1 MASLL
6 QLRELSIRF
15 HASVTNPGSTPPDAD
30 PLSVSTAPRLVWAV
44 DGLNLSVDKGER
56 VALVGESGSGKTIT
70 ALAAL
75 GLLQDVEL
83 RGSIQWKGEE
93 LHGASPTRLRRL
105 RGKEIAMVFQE
116 PMSALNPLL
125 TVGRQVGEVLETHE
139 GLTKAQ
145 AHERAVE
152 LLQKVGIDDPGRRA
166 RSYPHQLSGG
176 QRQRVLIAMALAC
189 QPELLIADEPTTAL
203 DVSLRQQILE
213 LLLSLQEETGMGI
226 LLITHDLP
234 IVKRFASRVAVM
246 QAGCIIETG
255 GAESVFQ
262 RPSHP
267 YTQRLVQSQPRPLVG
282 APGPRDILLDV
293 RQLHCDYAI
302 PTGLFRKRRFTA
314 LHRENFVISRGETL
328 GVVGESGSGKTTL
341 AMAVMRLVQARVTGL
356 VKLSGV
362 DLLGL
367 GSTALRKERRRF
379 QPVFQDPYSA
389 LSPRLTVRQI
399 LEEGLRLHRPELTWQ
414 QRLDRCELI
423 MAEVGLSPEGL
434 QRYPHEFSGGQRQR
448 IAIARAVLQEPELII
463 LDEPTSALDL
473 SIQQQILELLVM
485 LQETKGFAYLFISHD
500 LHVIRSISHR
510 CLVMQYGKIVEF
522 GATEHVLT
530 SPRHAYTQQL
540 LDAAFPEERLQAL
553 ERDRLAAMANRPVPR
568 ALRLNEQPS

>member
-6 QLRELSIRF
+6 KFRELCIRF
-15 HASVTNPGSTPPDAD
+15 QSSLNEKGAAAEASSEPSATR
-30 PLSVSTAPRLVWAV
+30 LSWAV
-44 DGLNLSVDKGER
+44 DGLNLAIEKGER

-75 GLLQDVEL
+75 GLLQDVDI

-93 LHGASPTRLRRL
+93 LSGASVARLHRL

-125 TVGRQVGEVLETHE
+125 TVGRQVGEVLERHE
-139 GLTKAQ
+139 GLTKGQ
-145 AHERAVE
+145 ALDRATE
-152 LLQKVGIDDPGRRA
+152 LLQKVGIDDPLRRS

-213 LLLSLQEETGMGI
+213 LLSGLQKETGMAI

-246 QAGCIIETG
+246 QAGSIIESG
-255 GAESVFQ
+255 DAESVFQ

-267 YTQRLVQSQPRPLVG
+267 YTQKLVQSQPRPLVG

-302 PTGLFRKRRFTA
+302 PAGLFSRKRRFTA
-314 LHRENFVISRGETL
+314 VHRENFVVSRGETL

-341 AMAVMRLVQARVTGL
+341 AMAVMRLVEARVTGL
-356 VKLSGV
+356 VKLNGV

-367 GSTALRKERRRF
+367 SSNGLRKERRRF

-399 LEEGLRLHRPELTWQ
+399 LEEGLRLHQSELTWQ
-414 QRLDRCELI
+414 QRLDRCESI
-423 MAEVGLSPEGL
+423 MQEVGLSPEGL

-448 IAIARAVLQEPELII
+448 IAIARAVIQEPELII

-473 SIQQQILELLVM
+473 SIQQQILELLVA
-485 LQETKGFAYLFISHD
+485 LQEAKGFAYLFISHD
-500 LHVIRSISHR
+500 LHVIRSIAHR

-522 GATEHVLT
+522 GATEHVMS

-553 ERDRLAAMANRPVPR
+553 ERDQLHLGANRPVPR
-568 ALRLNEQPS
+568 ALRLDEQTS

>member
-1 MASLL
+1 MTSML
-6 QLRELSIRF
+6 QFRELSIRF
-15 HASVTNPGSTPPDAD
+15 PGSGRTLAKVAASETALEPDAQRI
-30 PLSVSTAPRLVWAV
+30 SWAV
-44 DGLNLSVDKGER
+44 DGLNLSIDKGDR

-93 LHGASPTRLRRL
+93 LNGASPSRLRRL

-139 GLTKAQ
+139 GLTKSQ

-152 LLQKVGIDDPGRRA
+152 LLQRVGIDDPSRRA

-213 LLLSLQEETGMGI
+213 LLWALQDETGMAI

-246 QAGCIIETG
+246 QSGSIIESG
-255 GAESVFQ
+255 DAESVFQ

-267 YTQRLVQSQPRPLVG
+267 YTQRLIQSQPRPLVG

-293 RQLHCDYAI
+293 RQLHCDYTI
-302 PTGLFRKRRFTA
+302 PSGLFRRRRYA
-314 LHRENFVISRGETL
+314 AVHRENFVVSRGETL
-328 GVVGESGSGKTTL
+328 GVVGESGSGKTSL
-341 AMAVMRLVQARVTGL
+341 AMTVMRLTSARVTGL
-356 VKLSGV
+356 VKLNGI
-362 DLLGL
+362 DLLSL
-367 GSTALRKERRRF
+367 SAAALRKERRRF

-389 LSPRLTVRQI
+389 LSPRLTVRHI

-414 QRLDRCELI
+414 ERLDRCESI
-423 MAEVGLSPEGL
+423 MVEVGLEPQGL
-434 QRYPHEFSGGQRQR
+434 HRYPHEFSGGQRQR

-473 SIQQQILELLVM
+473 SIQQQILELLVN

-500 LHVIRSISHR
+500 LHVIRSIAHR
-510 CLVMQYGKIVEF
+510 CLVMQHGKIVEF
-522 GATEHVLT
+522 GATEHVMT
-530 SPRHAYTQQL
+530 SPRHPYTQQL
-540 LDAAFPEERLQAL
+540 LDAAFPEERLQAI
-553 ERDRLAAMANRPVPR
+553 ERDRLASISNRPVPR
-568 ALRLNEQPS
+568 ALRVDEPRAS